1 MGKSAKKTTSPRKRQ
16 LSTPDGARLLLS
28 GYLLVFL
35 LCQLFTFEKFPTLLE
50 GIGLGV
56 MATAV
61 AIILVMLQLLAMPFL
76 IGLRVPTGVKKA
88 SAVAVFGAMSLLTGL
103 EIAAFAAERTVLFGA
118 TFDLPGGAWSLCL
131 LAALWALLLWV
142 MFSKSSAKQ

>member
-35 LCQLFTFEKFPTLLE
+35 LCQLFTFEKFPALLE
-50 GIGLGV
+50 SIGLGA
-56 MATAV
+56 MATAA
-61 AIILVMLQLLAMPFL
+61 AIILVVSQLLAMPFL
-76 IGLRVPTGVKKA
+76 IGLRVPTRVKKA
-88 SAVAVFGAMSLLTGL
+88 SAVSVFGAMLVLTGL
-103 EIAAFAAERTVLFGA
+103 EIAAFTVERTVLFGA
-118 TFDLPGGAWSLCL
+118 TLDLPGGAWSLCL

-142 MFSKSSAKQ
+142 TFSKSK

>member
-16 LSTPDGARLLLS
+16 LSTPGARLLLS

-56 MATAV
+56 MATAT

>member
-50 GIGLGV
+50 SIGLGV
-56 MATAV
+56 MATVA
-61 AIILVMLQLLAMPFL
+61 AIILVVLQLLATPSL
-76 IGLRVPTGVKKA
+76 IGLRVPTRVKKA
-88 SAVAVFGAMSLLTGL
+88 SAVSVFGAMLVLTGL
-103 EIAAFAAERTVLFGA
+103 EIAAFTVERTVLFGA
-118 TFDLPGGAWSLCL
+118 TLDLPGGAWSLCL

-142 MFSKSSAKQ
+142 TFSKSK